1 MIPKWLIAEDVEG
14 TTGKRGRPPGGKTG
28 RRLARL
34 YVTPEEERAIRVFLA
49 SLREQA
55 KSHQPQR

>member
-28 RRLARL
+28 QNEV
-34 YVTPEEERAIRVFLA
+34 YSEMIEK
-49 SLREQA
+49 LREV
-55 KSHQPQR
+55 RN

>member
-1 MIPKWLIAEDVEG
+1 MLTK
-14 TTGKRGRPPGGKTG
+14 TSGKRGRPPGGKTG

-34 YVTPEEERAIRVFLA
+34 YVTQEEERAIREFLA

-55 KSHQPQR
+55 KSHQPQK